1 MHFFDSKIDI
11 LRLIRT
17 KLLKMSNILG
27 GIDTVKF
34 LLQFFGRREKK
45 KDVEIS
51 EDIMR
56 VPRLIEPLLN
66 KAAFDIVDAYKSKLL
81 NESVTYIVPA
91 IWGAK
96 EKGKMDTVQEE
107 IYKKVT
113 PVIHEIID
121 KLNVDCHTASQRFT
135 IGYMIKGLI
144 ISKVTYMLEV
154 LKNRLKDDFTLQD
167 QDRENPLVYIEPIG
181 NA

>member
-1 MHFFDSKIDI
+1 MDEDEIFYNAKAY
-11 LRLIRT
+11 
-17 KLLKMSNILG
+17 LG

-34 LLQFFGRREKK
+34 LWRFLGKQEEKE
-45 KDVEIS
+45 VPEIS

-66 KAAFDIVDAYKSKLL
+66 KAALDIVEAYKSKLL

-96 EKGKMDTVQEE
+96 EKGKMDIVQEE
-107 IYKKVT
+107 IYQKVT
-113 PVIHEIID
+113 PMIHEIFD
-121 KLNVDCHTASQRFT
+121 KLNVDCHTAAQRFT

-144 ISKVTYMLEV
+144 ISKITYMLEV
-154 LKNRLKDDFTLQD
+154 LKNRLKDDFTV
-167 QDRENPLVYIEPIG
+167 QDRDGDNPLVHIEPIG

>member
-1 MHFFDSKIDI
+1 MYFFDSKIDI
-11 LRLIRT
+11 LRLTRT
-17 KLLKMSNILG
+17 KLLKMSNMLG

-34 LLQFFGRREKK
+34 LWRFLGKREKK

-66 KAAFDIVDAYKSKLL
+66 KAALDIVDAYKSKLL

-96 EKGKMDTVQEE
+96 EKG
-107 IYKKVT
+107 
-113 PVIHEIID
+113 
-121 KLNVDCHTASQRFT
+121 
-135 IGYMIKGLI
+135 
-144 ISKVTYMLEV
+144 
-154 LKNRLKDDFTLQD
+154 
-167 QDRENPLVYIEPIG
+167 
-181 NA
+181 

>member
-1 MHFFDSKIDI
+1 MEADEIFYNAKAY
-11 LRLIRT
+11 
-17 KLLKMSNILG
+17 LG
-27 GIDTVKF
+27 GINTVKF
-34 LLQFFGRREKK
+34 LWRFLGKQEEKE
-45 KDVEIS
+45 VPEIS

-66 KAAFDIVDAYKSKLL
+66 KAALDIVEAYKSKLL

-96 EKGKMDTVQEE
+96 EKGKMDIVQEE
-107 IYKKVT
+107 IYQKVT
-113 PVIHEIID
+113 PMIHEIFD
-121 KLNVDCHTASQRFT
+121 KLNVDCHTAAQRFT

-144 ISKVTYMLEV
+144 ISKITYMLEV
-154 LKNRLKDDFTLQD
+154 LKNRLKADFTVQD
-167 QDRENPLVYIEPIG
+167 QDGDNPLFHIEPIG